1 MARTIMT
8 SRRRKVGP
16 YWLAERKRD
25 VRAKRYAFAL
35 TNAPAMAALMAVAM
49 VNAGAYM
56 SRDAR
61 AEARDARAEAR
72 EAIKVE
78 RERERGM
85 QT

>member
-1 MARTIMT
+1 MT

-25 VRAKRYAFAL
+25 IRAKKYAFAL
-35 TNAPAMAALMAVAM
+35 TNAPAMAALIAVAM
-49 VNAGAYM
+49 VNARAYM
-56 SRDAR
+56 SARRRKARDAR

-72 EAIKVE
+72 EAI
-78 RERERGM
+78 GM